1 MHFYLD
7 LPLVVGYVLM
17 ATSAC
22 LGMLQVA
29 AARGGYRGLSLF
41 TTDQKLGVRI
51 GAGLTVV
58 SVVVY
63 VLFAP
68 DIFTPGPAGS
78 EVAAMFAVC
87 ALVALGL
94 TLVGADLRLRR
105 AEVRFNGDGEWVQ
118 AKSVSAI
125 LYRSSATLS
134 NPPAAEMAQAPAVIM
149 IPDPSGFCVTPW
161 AIVEGLRDA
170 GLAVLVLD
178 TQRLAQSNTPPVHQ
192 TLLDHVSAAISEIGT
207 QQNVDKDRI
216 GLLGVGWGAD
226 LTLQAASNNGRVKE
240 AMAVCPIVLAP
251 LKPGM
256 TAPGLDWLRDLS
268 YRQVW
273 RWRRRGPALIYGAQ
287 EMALE
292 QDWRLPTPI
301 ECEMENSYRI
311 LTTRKYS
318 PVAEPLPVLSR
329 KYFALLDDEP
339 TRRLVVQWFQ
349 DRLLTDT

>member
-1 MHFYLD
+1 MRFYLD
-7 LPLVVGYVLM
+7 LPLAAGYVLM

-22 LGMLQVA
+22 LGMLQVV

-41 TTDQKLGVRI
+41 STDQKLGVRI
-51 GAGLTVV
+51 GAGLTVI

-105 AEVRFNGDGEWVQ
+105 TEIRFNGDGEWLP
-118 AKSVSAI
+118 AKSVSAM
-125 LYRSSATLS
+125 LYRSSPTLS
-134 NPPAAEMAQAPAVIM
+134 NPLAAEMAQVPAVIM
-149 IPDPSGFCVTPW
+149 IPDPSGFFVTPGS
-161 AIVEGLRDA
+161 IVEGLCDA

-178 TQRLAQSNTPPVHQ
+178 TQRLAQSKTPPVRQ
-192 TLLDHVSAAISEIGT
+192 TLLDHVSAAITELGT
-207 QQNVDKDRI
+207 QNNIDKNRI

-226 LTLQAASNNGRVKE
+226 LTLQAASNNGRIKE
-240 AMAVCPIVLAP
+240 AMAVCPIALAP

-273 RWRRRGPALIYGAQ
+273 RWRRRGPALIYGTQ

-292 QDWRLPTPI
+292 QDWRLPAPI
-301 ECEMENSYRI
+301 ERETGKNYRI
-311 LTTRKYS
+311 MTTRNTS

-329 KYFALLDDEP
+329 KYFALLDDES
-339 TRRLVVQWFQ
+339 TRRLIVQWFQ